1 MNLGSGILKGLV
13 ETARNFVGSYYDPA
27 RLVTIQYPDERL
39 PLPEKARSFPM
50 LVYDGEDPEKGL
62 RCVACKICEKEC
74 PPQCIYIVL
83 DRDEKGRPRRR
94 PRVFDLDISV
104 CMSCQIC
111 VEVCPFDSIKM
122 NTEFE
127 LSTADR
133 FGALLLHKM
142 DLARPASYYL
152 GLHPVEAGQVNAR
165 LAAGPATPRRRP
177 NRRRPRP
184 RRERRPRQEMPVQT
198 GLEMRAARQTIA
210 ISGANALGRG
220 RAASGRHDV

>member
-1 MNLGSGILKGLV
+1 MNLGKGILKCLV
-13 ETARNFVGSYYDPA
+13 QTARNFVGSYYDPA
-27 RLVTIQYPDERL
+27 RLVTIQYPDERRA
-39 PLPEKARSFPM
+39 LPEKARSFPM

-83 DRDEKGRPRRR
+83 DRDEKGRPLRR
-94 PRVFDLDISV
+94 PKIFDLDISV

-111 VEVCPFDSIKM
+111 VEVCPFDAIKM

-133 FGALLLHKM
+133 FGSLLLHKM

-152 GLHPVEAGQVNAR
+152 GLHPVEAWEVNAR
-165 LAAGPATPRRRP
+165 LAAGPGHAETKAKP
-177 NRRRPRP
+177 
-184 RRERRPRQEMPVQT
+184 
-198 GLEMRAARQTIA
+198 AAGPAPAAGTT
-210 ISGANALGRG
+210 SGAKPGDSDRP
-220 RAASGRHDV
+220 

>member
-83 DRDEKGRPRRR
+83 DRD
-94 PRVFDLDISV
+94 
-104 CMSCQIC
+104 
-111 VEVCPFDSIKM
+111 
-122 NTEFE
+122 
-127 LSTADR
+127 
-133 FGALLLHKM
+133 
-142 DLARPASYYL
+142 
-152 GLHPVEAGQVNAR
+152 
-165 LAAGPATPRRRP
+165 
-177 NRRRPRP
+177 
-184 RRERRPRQEMPVQT
+184 
-198 GLEMRAARQTIA
+198 
-210 ISGANALGRG
+210 
-220 RAASGRHDV
+220 